1 MLYRTWILVT
11 NFTNN
16 ITQSCLNILSN
27 VYINVINFSKYKK
40 FSLIPNVTNLTLLTK
55 LDTKFSLILNNFQ
68 IWNIFFHYQKIFTN
82 LSWTYTIYTL
92 KKVIIRFFGLGFF
105 YIYYTCFIMYIDACL
120 TDDEPLW
127 EPIEWSLVQ
136 TWIFFL
142 FTFAWIAENLIISR
156 YGSYTGRDKRVWFSW
171 YKTFWLIEAYYII
184 NFGAAIVFVIVPF
197 YYELNYNLSFV
208 VSWWHWYTRLFFFKF
223 ITLYSLVL
231 VFALIFHWNV
241 RWVFWKKSFVSII
254 LINIFIGYLLYTHF
268 IMSFFGYFTNPVW
281 YQQVRTNDYIQLS
294 HEPARWGWGGAKKDH
309 FPNHGT
315 KTVFW
320 FKNDNLFAASFL
332 LLHLYVFLSLF
343 FLFIYWIVLFR
354 RVYSMS
360 EVPLT
365 LTTYCIS
372 SLKQFFYLF
381 MGMYIFIFL
390 SYISHYLRFPLEYLW
405 IINTDSWL
413 SHFFDV
419 LVRNLS
425 EFYIIY

>member
-1 MLYRTWILVT
+1 MLYRTWKLVT

>member
-1 MLYRTWILVT
+1 
-11 NFTNN
+11 
-16 ITQSCLNILSN
+16 
-27 VYINVINFSKYKK
+27 
-40 FSLIPNVTNLTLLTK
+40 
-55 LDTKFSLILNNFQ
+55 
-68 IWNIFFHYQKIFTN
+68 
-82 LSWTYTIYTL
+82 
-92 KKVIIRFFGLGFF
+92 
-105 YIYYTCFIMYIDACL
+105 MYIDACL